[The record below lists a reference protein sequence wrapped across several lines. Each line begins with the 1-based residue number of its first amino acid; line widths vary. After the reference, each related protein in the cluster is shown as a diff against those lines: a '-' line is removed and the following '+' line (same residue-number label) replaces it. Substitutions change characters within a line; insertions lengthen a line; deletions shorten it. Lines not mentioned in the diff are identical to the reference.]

1 MPLAARFA
9 RSVLRS
15 AARPGPTRR
24 GLISGPP
31 QEPLGPAESVVA
43 LVAMAVTCLGPAA
56 WVLSHL
62 EDYKKGE

>member
-1 MPLAARFA
+1 MPLAARLA
-9 RSVLRS
+9 RSLLRP
-15 AARPGPTRR
+15 AARAGPTPR

-31 QEPLGPAESVVA
+31 QEPLGPGESVVG